1 MGKPVHQPPQ
11 RIARL
16 RVRPSFGLLAE
27 APGYTLTLLRVP
39 AGYRL
44 EAISLGKPRQR
55 RKVDVDAVDAERWLA
70 ALKKATVPA
79 FPCSPMVCDG
89 RYLELTVEGESS
101 TLTLSWWTVAPAGAE
116 VVEAFAMW
124 MDGLI
129 DLDQLDASSGSQ
141 LQAVSPSV

>member
-1 MGKPVHQPPQ
+1 MHQPPQ

-16 RVRPSFGLLAE
+16 RVRPSFGLLSE
-27 APGYTLTLLRVP
+27 APGYTLTLLRV
-39 AGYRL
+39 AVGYRL

-89 RYLELTVEGESS
+89 EYLELTVEGECS
-101 TLTLSWWTVAPAGAE
+101 TLTLSWWTIAPTGAE
-116 VVEAFAMW
+116 VVEEFANW
-124 MDGLI
+124 MRSLRNFEELYFDGE
-129 DLDQLDASSGSQ
+129 
-141 LQAVSPSV
+141 